1 MTTISNPPYNM
12 KWKHPFF
19 TQSQPRFDLG
29 VPPESNAN
37 YAFILTALEE
47 TNSAVFLL
55 PNGVLSTNNKNEV
68 AIKKRLIDKN
78 YLEAVVMLPNKMFEA
93 TSIPTCLMIFDKNK
107 QHSTIQMIDISDKG
121 VKKIRKQRGQFGSE
135 ANVSRV
141 YEKEVNVLTDELIN
155 EVLEMVFDKKNIEGV
170 SKTASIA
177 DVKNQD
183 YILTPSR
190 YFDTKEIIIENR
202 KYEDIISD
210 LNRII
215 DYKNSVKITINENM
229 AKSLGIYDLA
239 LSMKKGQETQKNMNK
254 MLSLINLKIKKE
266 DSMALSRYKEFKFE
280 VKDFEKLPEI
290 ISLFINMW
298 RQHML
303 MLNNEENRLLVELR
317 DALLPDLIS
326 GKISLSE
333 GETE

>member
-19 TQSQPRFDLG
+19 TQSQSRFDLG

-37 YAFILTALEE
+37 YAFILTALEK
-47 TNSAVFLL
+47 TDSAVFLL
-55 PNGVLSTNNKNEV
+55 PNGVLSTNNKDEV
-68 AIKKRLIDKN
+68 AIKKQLIDKN
-78 YLEAVVMLPNKMFEA
+78 FLEAVVMLPNKMFEA

-210 LNRII
+210 LNRIT

-239 LSMKKGQETQKNMNK
+239 LSMKKGQEIQ
-254 MLSLINLKIKKE
+254 
-266 DSMALSRYKEFKFE
+266 
-280 VKDFEKLPEI
+280 
-290 ISLFINMW
+290 
-298 RQHML
+298 
-303 MLNNEENRLLVELR
+303 
-317 DALLPDLIS
+317 
-326 GKISLSE
+326 
-333 GETE
+333 

>member
-190 YFDTKEIIIENR
+190 YFETKEIIIENR

>member
-19 TQSQPRFDLG
+19 TQSQSRFDLG

-37 YAFILTALEE
+37 YAFILTALEA
-47 TNSAVFLL
+47 TDSAVFLL

-68 AIKKRLIDKN
+68 AIKKQLIDKN
-78 YLEAVVMLPNKMFEA
+78 FLEAVVMLPNKMFET

-121 VKKIRKQRGQFGSE
+121 VKETRLQRGQFGSK
-135 ANVSRV
+135 AHVSRV
-141 YEKEVNVLTDELIN
+141 YEKEVNTLTDELIN
-155 EVLEMVFDKKNIEGV
+155 DVLEMVFDKKNIDGV
-170 SKTASIA
+170 SKTVSIA

-190 YFDTKEIIIENR
+190 YFETKEIIIENR

-210 LNRII
+210 LNRIT

-229 AKSLGIYDLA
+229 AKSLGIYELA
-239 LSMKKGQETQKNMNK
+239 LSIKKGQETQKNMNK

-298 RQHML
+298 RQHM
-303 MLNNEENRLLVELR
+303 MTLNNEENRLLVELR
-317 DALLPDLIS
+317 DALLPDLMS

-333 GETE
+333 EVSE